1 MRPRAPLRL
10 GVEFQEKDFDS
21 VGKELSSNL
30 RLPLALDETT
40 RRQIG
45 GSGGVDEWLLAR
57 AFCTEESGPAERQCT
72 DACCGSLCSFPSY
85 AGTQAMLWERREP
98 SV

>member
-30 RLPLALDETT
+30 RLPLALDKTT
-40 RRQIG
+40 RRQI
-45 GSGGVDEWLLAR
+45 
-57 AFCTEESGPAERQCT
+57 
-72 DACCGSLCSFPSY
+72 
-85 AGTQAMLWERREP
+85 
-98 SV
+98 